1 MGAAAPHLPEPP
13 MRAPHLDGPAP
24 PCSPPAPRGVTS
36 RRALPRRAALRVPPL
51 RPCGQRRARWF
62 VSAFPD
68 TGAHGWTWTRLLGD
82 FGRARSLLE
91 PRGTRPQCAPSCEN
105 STSLGLGFPSDTRG
119 ITQCSPG
126 REQPRL
132 AFRGPRLR
140 VPRVLLLCP
149 APGWG
154 SLLGAILLGGHNA
167 SVRLQFE
174 IISNL
179 QDSCKNNA
187 NSEQRSPA
195 PPSPREL
202 KLCEARPCCLVHPRC
217 LPSPGPASGIWWP
230 PVSCALSGLL
240 QLLGSP

>member
-126 REQPRL
+126 REQ
-132 AFRGPRLR
+132 
-140 VPRVLLLCP
+140 
-149 APGWG
+149 
-154 SLLGAILLGGHNA
+154 
-167 SVRLQFE
+167 FE

-230 PVSCALSGLL
+230 PVSCALSGSPTWSRRSGVPQARRSGLDPVV
-240 QLLGSP
+240 LLGVGTS